1 MSLVRVSRAFRNIFT
16 PILHTRRIVN
26 LEYFPDSEPL
36 GERPLPPH
44 LEHVQDFRVNVYEF
58 NQTGTTYIPERND
71 EYAAWIARALESTRC
86 LRSFR
91 SVISCLRSKR
101 ILTSSLVG
109 VMNHMWT
116 TISLLSYYMILV
128 FSVY

>member
-16 PILHTRRIVN
+16 PILYARRIVN

-36 GERPLPPH
+36 GERPLPPY

-58 NQTGTTYIPERND
+58 SQTGRTYIPERND
-71 EYAAWIARALESTRC
+71 EYAAWITRALESTRS

-91 SVISCLRSKR
+91 SVIPCLRSNC
-101 ILTSSLVG
+101 ILTSSLAG
-109 VMNHMWT
+109 VMNLLWR
-116 TISLLSYYMILV
+116 TISLLSYYMTLV